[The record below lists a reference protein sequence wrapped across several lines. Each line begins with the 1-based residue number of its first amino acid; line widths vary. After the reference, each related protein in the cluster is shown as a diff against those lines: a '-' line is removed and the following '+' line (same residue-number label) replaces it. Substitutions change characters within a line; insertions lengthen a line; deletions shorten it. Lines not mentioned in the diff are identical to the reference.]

1 MNEPMQMA
9 CMVQQMFHS
18 QKNAKC
24 PYVWIGPVVTRLCH
38 GLGLQGE
45 LAREKMI
52 ATMQPFS
59 DAHLSRSYARRVGD
73 VPRPPRGEPHQQQEQ
88 VVEEGQDVP
97 PEGNMRRMQDKRK
110 GSNNSSKRLR
120 NYACGWSIDSHPL
133 HRGGHEEHTN
143 RQRIGKKHTKQGEI
157 ALEIAQYKAGNPC
170 FFRPASSSTPKQNW
184 AEPESFLLDAPLDAR
199 PAWRNISTSPLSS
212 VFGSPP
218 PSPKGILRTEMMVPR
233 HTLER
238 GETSR
243 GNHDDSSSEEGE
255 GYNMEYANRGLMLQV
270 EDLFRFRHFRA
281 KEIIEWCFVDTP
293 TLEALGIRREYE
305 RIATQPFWRAISD
318 QGQAWY
324 ANLVED
330 FESELQEDLFWW
342 SIARPGVTWRAS
354 YTSARYIKV
363 PELLILWHIVA
374 RSWLGKR
381 TRNDNITRSELF
393 ILWSMY
399 TETPVH
405 MGELCKRILKRQSYE
420 DSENIFIGPFV
431 SRLAEALGFEEVL
444 SQEVV
449 TTTMRP
455 IDMEECVHLGL
466 RFNDTMGVRLE
477 KEKESYGKLF
487 DDSNTE

>member
-1 MNEPMQMA
+1 MDTFNRRMDLQHEEMMRHNEAIVRQNEA
-9 CMVQQMFHS
+9 IERQHE
-18 QKNAKC
+18 A
-24 PYVWIGPVVTRLCH
+24 
-38 GLGLQGE
+38 
-45 LAREKMI
+45 
-52 ATMQPFS
+52 
-59 DAHLSRSYARRVGD
+59 YARQEER
-73 VPRPPRGEPHQQQEQ
+73 QQQQFQAIEQ
-88 VVEEGQDVP
+88 LRLWMEHRFP
-97 PEGNMRRMQDKRK
+97 PP
-110 GSNNSSKRLR
+110 S
-120 NYACGWSIDSHPL
+120 
-133 HRGGHEEHTN
+133 
-143 RQRIGKKHTKQGEI
+143 QG
-157 ALEIAQYKAGNPC
+157 
-170 FFRPASSSTPKQNW
+170 
-184 AEPESFLLDAPLDAR
+184 
-199 PAWRNISTSPLSS
+199 NISTSPLSS

-218 PSPKGILRTEMMVPR
+218 PSPKGIPRTEMMVPR

-281 KEIIEWCFVDTP
+281 KEIIEWCYVDTP

-305 RIATQPFWRAISD
+305 RIATQPFWRAICSWRDATYTPIVREFVATLEVNEEIRDRRLPSIKFKLFNKEYDISSDALGNLLGFYTLAD

-330 FESELQEDLFWW
+330 FENELQEDLFWW
-342 SIARPGVTWRAS
+342 SITRPGVTWRAS

-374 RSWLGKR
+374 RSWLGRR

-405 MGELCKRILKRQSYE
+405 MGELCKRILKMQSYE
-420 DSENIFIGPFV
+420 DSENIFIGPLV

-466 RFNDTMGVRLE
+466 RFNDTMEETRESELWDTIRRLE
-477 KEKESYGKLF
+477 HWVDVLELEVRRLIL
-487 DDSNTE
+487 DSHGEEPFELREWSSAPR